1 MTKKKKT
8 QNKHASYSL
17 LDEISASTTEP
28 IKKEWRTYQLTMMYN
43 GLNRLEKSESPT
55 KDDWRAC
62 ADAVNLMETL
72 IIDMKVCDDNNG
84 LLIDAI
90 AALAKA
96 GKRSKEN
103 KTLRLDG
110 HGIQAVRSVLRD
122 YAELLEVLPE
132 RVMIRCYRL
141 TEKRIQEILNR
152 KLKPHD
158 IEICKL

>member
-8 QNKHASYSL
+8 QNKHAIYSL

-43 GLNRLEKSESPT
+43 GLNRLEKSDSPT
-55 KDDWRAC
+55 PDDWRVC

-72 IIDMKVCDDNNG
+72 IIEMNVCEDKNN
-84 LLIDAI
+84 LLTDAI
-90 AALAKA
+90 TALANA

-110 HGIQAVRSVLRD
+110 QGIQAVRSVLRD
-122 YAELLEVLPE
+122 YAELLDILPA
-132 RVMIRCYRL
+132 RIMIRCYRL
-141 TEKRIQEILNR
+141 TEKRIQEILNK

-158 IEICKL
+158 IEVCKL